1 MGAVNRLPLRNE
13 TLERLVVI
21 PAQYQHPGLERTYQH
36 LDYEVFYSGSEDWE
50 PPVILVVE
58 ANCSSGIASFS
69 ADVTSDSGM
78 HRVVVAYTDGSGEWQ
93 TVDLAWNGTSER
105 WEGSTPIAGTIQYFL
120 QAVDGA
126 GNVAQEDN
134 KGVFYELA
142 SDLASAKV
150 VTVYP
155 GVANTLVYTDAQGNV
170 VRVDI
175 PADAVTGTTTL
186 FYTPL
191 TTATPPADLAFA
203 DIAFTLEAY
212 RGGVHLSQFVF
223 EQPITVTMHYTD
235 ASVAGMDESSLRLYY
250 WDGGQ
255 WVDAACGAYDRHPDQ
270 NWLAVPVCH
279 LSEFALF
286 GEVQQRVYLPVV
298 LRNR

>member
-1 MGAVNRLPLRNE
+1 VAS
-13 TLERLVVI
+13 
-21 PAQYQHPGLERTYQH
+21 
-36 LDYEVFYSGSEDWE
+36 EVGVY
-50 PPVILVVE
+50 
-58 ANCSSGIASFS
+58 
-69 ADVTSDSGM
+69 
-78 HRVVVAYTDGSGEWQ
+78 RVLVAYTDGGGTWR
-93 TVDLAWNGTSER
+93 TLDLAWNGASER
-105 WEGSTPIAGTIQYFL
+105 WEASLPIAASIHYFV

-126 GNVAQEDN
+126 GNVAQVDN

-142 SDLASAKV
+142 SDVALAKV

-155 GVANTLVYTDAQGNV
+155 GVANTLVYTGTQGNV

-175 PADAVTGTTTL
+175 PADGVTETTTL
-186 FYTPL
+186 LYTPL
-191 TTATPPADLAFA
+191 TTATPPAGLAFA

-212 RGGVHLSQFVF
+212 RGGVHLSEFVF

-255 WVDAACGAYDRHPDQ
+255 WVDAACDAYDRHPEE

-279 LSEFALF
+279 LSESALF
-286 GEVQQRVYLPVV
+286 GEVQQRVYLPAV
-298 LRNR
+298 LCNR